1 MENVKKSTHL
11 TACVCY
17 TIALISGGIG
27 IFAYSPFDYWI
38 VAFLSASGLIWLS
51 TFPIKRIALVGT
63 FLWAVSYFAIGVN
76 WVHVSMIQF
85 GGVPEIASYFI
96 VLALAIYLALYP
108 LLFTYLAQRFK
119 VKNPWLLASIFT
131 LTEYLRGVVFTG
143 FPWLQFGY
151 SQIDSPFFNLATLFG
166 VEGLT
171 FFVIVVSG
179 YLVQI
184 FYQLAKKH
192 CDRTACIIC
201 LVVLIGA
208 FTTRYFQSVQI
219 DSDKTPIKITLIQG
233 NIEQKIKWNPE
244 YLSSIIMGYYDLLQQ
259 SLGKSD
265 VVILPE
271 SAIPAIEENIEMP
284 LSMFD
289 KLAKEKGSKIIIG
302 TLFQSHQRELY
313 NSAVLLGETLKYSAE
328 HSPRYYKHHL
338 VPFGEYVP
346 FGHLLDWL
354 REVFILPINLS
365 QGSFI
370 QPALKVN
377 DRKFNLAICYEIIFG
392 DQVQQNQKIQQ
403 SDYLLTISNDA
414 WFGESSGPWQ
424 HFQMARMR
432 ALELG
437 KPLVRATNTGVT
449 AFVNFDG
456 KVISMLPQFEVG
468 TLTEQILTTK
478 GETVYGQFGRSL
490 LYGLCWLI
498 SIFAIA
504 WKGIRKDLNNK

>member
-1 MENVKKSTHL
+1 MENVKKSTYL
-11 TACVCY
+11 TACICY
-17 TIALISGGIG
+17 IIALISGGIG
-27 IFAYSPFDYWI
+27 ILAYSPFDYWL
-38 VAFLSASGLIWLS
+38 VAFLSAGGLIWLA

-108 LLFTYLAQRFK
+108 LLFSYLAQRFE
-119 VKNPWLLASIFT
+119 VKNPWILASIFT
-131 LTEYLRGVVFTG
+131 LTEYLRGIVFTG

-151 SQIDSPFFNLATLFG
+151 SQIDSPFFNLATLLG

-171 FFVIVVSG
+171 FFVIVVSA

-184 FYQLAKKH
+184 FCQLAKKRW
-192 CDRTACIIC
+192 DLSACIVC
-201 LVVLIGA
+201 TVVLLGGGA
-208 FTTRYFQSVQI
+208 TRYFQSVQI
-219 DSDKTPIKITLIQG
+219 DNDKTPIKITLIQG

-244 YLSSIIMGYYDLLQQ
+244 YLSSTIMGYYDLLKQ

-271 SAIPAIEENIEMP
+271 SAIPALEENIETP

-302 TLFQSHQRELY
+302 TLFQYRNELY
-313 NSAVLLGETLKYSAE
+313 NSAVLLGETSEYSAE
-328 HSPRYYKHHL
+328 RSHRYYKHHL

-346 FGHLLDWL
+346 FGNLLDWL
-354 REVFILPINLS
+354 RDVFILPVNLS
-365 QGSFI
+365 QGAFI
-370 QPALKVN
+370 QPAMKVN
-377 DRKFNLAICYEIIFG
+377 DKKFNLAICYEIIFG

-437 KPLVRATNTGVT
+437 KPLVRATNTGIT

-456 KVISMLPQFEVG
+456 KVISALPQFEVG
-468 TLTEQILTTK
+468 TLTEQISTTK
-478 GETVYGQFGRSL
+478 GETIYGQFGHRL
-490 LYGLCWLI
+490 LYGLCWFI
-498 SIFAIA
+498 CIFSIV
-504 WKGIRKDLNNK
+504 WKRIRSKFQ